1 MKFDEAAP
9 LRIHTM
15 FTAHMF
21 VFSAILA
28 TAVYMTFDVEF
39 SRAGFDS
46 TEQIAADRLR
56 AGMKSLAR

>member
-28 TAVYMTFDVEF
+28 TAVYMTFDLEF
-39 SRAGFDS
+39 SRAGLIR
-46 TEQIAADRLR
+46 QN
-56 AGMKSLAR
+56 KSLLTDCVRA